1 MRYKEAVEKEI
12 PHFRTLHWVIFM
24 TAMFIVFGK
33 QSAVGM
39 MHYIPYF
46 EFVVKYHSY
55 SFCFFLQHRF
65 ISVILYS
72 SLFVILV
79 LSLKKGYLKY
89 QIGRF

>member
-46 EFVVKYHSY
+46 EFVVKYHSS